1 MATTRIDLGNIRGP
15 QGPKGDQ
22 GVQGIQ
28 GIQGPKGDQG
38 EPFKI
43 AKIYTSVS
51 EMNNGYATDGV
62 EIGKFVMI
70 NTGSVQDADTGKL
83 YVKDAKA
90 YSLICDL
97 SGAQGIQGPKGDQGL
112 QGIQGVQGP
121 QGVKGDTG
129 DTGKQGP
136 QGIQGPVGA
145 TPKITATAT
154 VDATVGTP
162 SVTVTKGGTDAAPTL
177 AFAFKAVKGVQGA
190 TGPQGPRGVQGEK
203 GDTGPR
209 GPQGIQ
215 GPQGVKGDTPSFEVG
230 EDGHLYVIWG

>member
-1 MATTRIDLGNIRGP
+1 MATTRINLGNIKGP
-15 QGPKGDQ
+15 KGDKGDQ

-97 SGAQGIQGPKGDQGL
+97 SGAQGIQGPKGDQG
-112 QGIQGVQGP
+112 V
-121 QGVKGDTG
+121 
-129 DTGKQGP
+129 

-154 VDATVGTP
+154 VDTTVGTP

-177 AFAFKAVKGVQGA
+177 AFAFKAVQGVQGA

-209 GPQGIQ
+209 GPQGLN
-215 GPQGVKGDTPSFEVG
+215 GDSYLIEITQANYDKLPDSQRLNGKVYF
-230 EDGHLYVIWG
+230 IK

>member
-1 MATTRIDLGNIRGP
+1 MATTRIDLGNIKGP
-15 QGPKGDQ
+15 KGDKGDQ

-43 AKIYTSVS
+43 AKIYSSVS
-51 EMNNGYATDGV
+51 EMNSGYATDGV

-97 SGAQGIQGPKGDQGL
+97 SGAQGIQGPKGDRGPQGV
-112 QGIQGVQGP
+112 QGVQGP
-121 QGVKGDTG
+121 QGV
-129 DTGKQGP
+129 
-136 QGIQGPVGA
+136 
-145 TPKITATAT
+145 
-154 VDATVGTP
+154 
-162 SVTVTKGGTDAAPTL
+162 
-177 AFAFKAVKGVQGA
+177 
-190 TGPQGPRGVQGEK
+190 K

-215 GPQGVKGDTPSFEVG
+215 GPVGATGPQGPQGVSGATEHVEIKQYEYDRLTYSEKNNGKVYFIE
-230 EDGHLYVIWG
+230 